1 MENRV
6 AIFIDG
12 SNLYHAL
19 RDNCSRVDLN
29 FTDFTSK
36 LCAGRP
42 LFRTYYYNVLQD
54 PNQRPE
60 GFREQQEF
68 LDVLKKTP
76 YLEVRLGGM
85 KLSQG
90 VPVEKGIDI
99 MLATDMLHFAWNNLY
114 DVGILVSGDGDFAYA
129 LQAAKNMGKH
139 VEVAY
144 FESNISKSMLDVA
157 DNRHLLNQEFFK
169 GLWRAGIKRRP
180 RRGRKG
186 PRRTDRPADSPAGAP
201 AANSVSSAEM

>member
-54 PNQRPE
+54 PSQRPE

-99 MLATDMLHFAWNNLY
+99 MLATDLLHFAWNNLY
-114 DVGILVSGDGDFAYA
+114 DVAILVSGDGDFAYA

-169 GLWRAGIKRRP
+169 GLWRAGMKRRP

-186 PRRTDRPADSPAGAP
+186 PRRPDRPADSPAGAP
-201 AANSVSSAEM
+201 AANSASSAET

>member
-1 MENRV
+1 MQNRV

-19 RDNCSRVDLN
+19 RDNFSRVDLN

-54 PNQRPE
+54 PSQRPE

-114 DVGILVSGDGDFAYA
+114 DVAILVSGDGDFAYA

-157 DNRHLLNQEFFK
+157 DNRHLLNQEFFN

-186 PRRTDRPADSPAGAP
+186 PRRTDRVADSPAGAP
-201 AANSVSSAEM
+201 AVSSAPSADK

>member
-169 GLWRAGIKRRP
+169 GLWRAGLKRRP

-186 PRRTDRPADSPAGAP
+186 PRRPDRPADSPAGAP
-201 AANSVSSAEM
+201 AANSVSPAET